1 MRRIALGDADRSEE
15 GSQIERMPDGTV
27 VASVLRADR
36 ALARQLSPADLPRAT
51 RQAVAPVVSLPKGIF
66 WPQKRFPSSDDVLGM
81 LILDGLLLRG
91 VAVTDRPTIEVLGP
105 GDTFRPFEGERDL
118 DATVSGEVRWWALRP
133 ATIAVLD
140 AGFTRRM
147 CDYPPVIAELAGRLS
162 RRSAASSVRLAIAAE
177 PRLSLRL
184 HRSLW
189 QLADRFGQ
197 MRADGVVLRV
207 PLCHALLS
215 WIVGARRPAVSRAI
229 NELERAGR
237 IAHLPDGTWW
247 LGRQH
252 PVGFSR
258 LSPGDQHVAA

>member
-1 MRRIALGDADRSEE
+1 MES
-15 GSQIERMPDGTV
+15 MPDGTL
-27 VASVLRADR
+27 VAGVLRADP
-36 ALARQLSPADLPRAT
+36 ALARQLTPADLPRAT

-66 WPQKRFPSSDDVLGM
+66 WPQKRFPSSNDILGM
-81 LILDGLLLRG
+81 LVLDGMLLRG
-91 VAVTDRPTIEVLGP
+91 VAVTDRPTVEVLGP
-105 GDTFRPFEGERDL
+105 GDIFRPFEVDRDS
-118 DATVSGEVRWWALRP
+118 DATVSGELRWWALRP

-162 RRSAASSVRLAIAAE
+162 RRSTASSVRLAIAAE

-189 QLADRFGQ
+189 QLADRFGETQ
-197 MRADGVVLRV
+197 TDGVVLRV

-237 IAHLPDGTWW
+237 MAHLPDGTWW
-247 LGRQH
+247 LGRQY
-252 PVGFSR
+252 PVGLGR
-258 LSPGDQHVAA
+258 LTPGDHHIAA